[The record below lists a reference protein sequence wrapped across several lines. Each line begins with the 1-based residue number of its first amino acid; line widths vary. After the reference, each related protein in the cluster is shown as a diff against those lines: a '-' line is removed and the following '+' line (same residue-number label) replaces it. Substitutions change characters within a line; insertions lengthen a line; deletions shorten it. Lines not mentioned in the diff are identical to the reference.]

1 MKLPSYVLECLNA
14 LEDAGY
20 PAYAVGGCVR
30 DACLGLQPHDYD
42 ICTAAVPQQTEAVF
56 AGKKLVLAGEK
67 HGTVGVVTA
76 GGVVEITTFRTEG
89 AYRDNRHPDW
99 VKFVDS
105 VEDDLARRD
114 YTVNAMAYSP
124 ARGFADPFGGR
135 GDLEAKVLR
144 AVGDPVTRFQED
156 SLRILR
162 GVRFAVKYGL
172 SVDPATEDAMES
184 QAQLM
189 DNLAEERVF
198 DELCKLLPLVS
209 AEDLCRFAPILGA
222 VIPELQPMIGFD
234 QHSPHH
240 AYDLFTHTAHVCA
253 AVPPDLTL
261 RWAGLLHDTGK
272 IPTFTRDETGR
283 GHFYGHAKESAAL
296 ADGILRRLRA
306 PTRLRE
312 DVVELIGLHM
322 TKFEPEKKAVRRW
335 LGRLGSEK
343 LEKLLLLQQADMGSK
358 GTGKPGE
365 AEQFARLRACAAEVE
380 AEETCLSLKD
390 LAVNGGDLIAL
401 GFTPGPEIGRCLQAL
416 LNRVLDERTPND
428 RDALLEQARKWLSG
442 TDHSQSEAGSLS
454 SAD

>member
-1 MKLPSYVLECLNA
+1 MYLPESIQNCIDLLENA
-14 LEDAGY
+14 GFA
-20 PAYAVGGCVR
+20 AYAVGGCVR
-30 DACLGLQPHDYD
+30 DACLGLTPHDYD
-42 ICTAAVPQQTEAVF
+42 LCTSALPPQTEEVF
-56 AGKKLVLAGEK
+56 RDYRLVLAGEK
-67 HGTVGVVTA
+67 HGTVTVLTK
-76 GGVVEITTFRTEG
+76 GGPVEITTFRTEG
-89 AYRDNRHPDW
+89 GYRDNRHPDW
-99 VKFVDS
+99 VKFVPDIQG
-105 VEDDLARRD
+105 DLARRD
-114 YTVNAMAYSP
+114 FTINAMAYSP
-124 ARGFADPFGGR
+124 RRGFADPFGGR
-135 GDLEAKVLR
+135 EDLKNHILR
-144 AVGDPVTRFQED
+144 AVGDPEARFAED

-162 GVRFAVKYGL
+162 GVRFAARFGL
-172 SVDPATEDAMES
+172 IPEEKTMDAMLA
-184 QAQLM
+184 QAGLM
-189 DNLAEERVF
+189 ENLARERVF
-198 DELCKLLPLVS
+198 EELCKLLLAVKWS
-209 AEDLCRFAPILGA
+209 DITRFAPILAA
-222 VIPELQPMIGFD
+222 VIPELAPMIGFD

-240 AYDLFTHTAHVCA
+240 AFDLFTHTAHVCA

-272 IPTFTRDETGR
+272 IPTFTLDETGR

-416 LNRVLDERTPND
+416 LNRVLDERAPND
-428 RDALLEQARKWLSG
+428 RDALLEQARKWLSD
-442 TDHSQSEAGSLS
+442 TDHSQSEAGFLS